1 MLAEFARTYRLDDA
15 AVIAALG
22 PWRVHDVATSPIRSA
37 LDVAL
42 VKEDGARLTV
52 AIEPRGAT
60 PHLAATRDLQLSYYS
75 EPGIDHGRAAAVV
88 RALAAALARFER
100 GDAPRS
106 LPMVPSHGHRFVE
119 LRVNRDCNER
129 CRFCNTPPDS
139 PTIED
144 QPAAV
149 LARIAAAAAGG
160 CTDLLLTGRETTLAP
175 ELPRYIAAARAAGIA
190 NVRVQTNATTLG
202 HGPMLARLV
211 DAGVTE
217 FEVSLHTLDPDGFAA
232 VIGPAALL
240 AHATAGLDALAKHPA
255 LGVTIVCVITAV
267 NLAEVPTLV
276 ATIAARWPTV
286 RALVLSP
293 VAPVG
298 DGETALDLLVP
309 YPQLGPIVAEA
320 LRVAAAHGLRASVPA
335 RCGLPPCL
343 VPVELRD
350 RHDAVRSERGGP
362 IEPGKRKPPRCGTCA
377 LDRRC
382 AGAWSRY
389 LDQHGDAGLEPIA
402 AG

>member
-15 AVIAALG
+15 AVVAAIA
-22 PWRVHDVATSPIRSA
+22 PWRVQDVATSPIRSA

-42 VKEDGARLTV
+42 VTDDGARLTV

-60 PHLAATRDLQLSYYS
+60 PHLVATRDLQLSYYA
-75 EPGIDHGRAAAVV
+75 EPGVDHGRAATVV

-100 GDAPRS
+100 GLAPRA
-106 LPMVPSHGHRFVE
+106 LPVVPSHGHRFVE

-129 CRFCNTPPDS
+129 CRFCNTPADS

-144 QPAAV
+144 APDAV

-175 ELPRYIAAARAAGIA
+175 ELPRYVAAARAAGIG

-202 HGPMLARLV
+202 HGPILARLV

-217 FEVSLHTLDPDGFAA
+217 FEVSLHTLDPEGFAA
-232 VIGPAALL
+232 VIGPASLL
-240 AHATAGLDALAKHPA
+240 AHATAGLDALARHPTI
-255 LGVTIVCVITAV
+255 GVTIVCVVTAV
-267 NLAEVPTLV
+267 NLDEVPALV
-276 ATIAARWPTV
+276 ATIATRWPTV

-298 DGETALDLLVP
+298 DGEAALDLLVP
-309 YPQLGPIVAEA
+309 YPRLGPVVAEA
-320 LRVAAAHGLRASVPA
+320 LRVAAAHGLRATVPA

-343 VPVELRD
+343 LPAALRD

-362 IEPGKRKPPRCGTCA
+362 VEPGKRKPPQCARCA

-389 LDQHGDAGLEPIA
+389 LDHHGDAGLEPIA
-402 AG
+402 